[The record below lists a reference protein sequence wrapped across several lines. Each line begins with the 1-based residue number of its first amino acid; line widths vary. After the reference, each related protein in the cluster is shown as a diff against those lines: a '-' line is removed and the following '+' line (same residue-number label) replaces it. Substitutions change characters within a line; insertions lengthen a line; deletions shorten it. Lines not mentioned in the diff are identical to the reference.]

1 MDEKQKRSNDI
12 NQEIMAYSEY
22 IDNLLGHI
30 TELTPRYLPVSN
42 SDNNQGVKVND
53 LLDSLRDGIL
63 FGFILSQ
70 INPDSINL
78 DKLNRD
84 IDLSS
89 FDDNKTVPTTTDR
102 AKVVF
107 KVTANHNIIL
117 ESAKKCGI
125 VVVNIGSEDILQKN
139 VGLVL
144 GLLWQMIRCI
154 LLKEINIDNHP
165 ELIVLLD
172 PEETLEMAGQLSNE
186 QLLLRWFNFHLKKNG
201 GKQINNFS
209 KDISDSEAYYS
220 LFERLNMIGSNNE
233 EVKELI
239 KSGRSLPLTEKEKRA
254 ENVLKIAEIMK
265 CKRFINI
272 NRIVNGHARLNLSF
286 VATIFN
292 KYSNANLTNEESM
305 EYVRELIRR
314 MRIKDNEHY
323 LPLDQEIEFVR
334 NILSNSNYL
343 TSEFCK
349 LYGERFNQIGWLNEY
364 SLDDSLEKE
373 REEATL
379 KELSEI
385 EACDKIIEEL
395 SAQLEEKN
403 KTIEEM
409 TSKNNEANKDIEQFT
424 TQTGELRANIEK
436 LNSEVSEKGS
446 KIEEITKAN
455 EEKKA
460 KIKELEELNEKQTES
475 FNNFKKTV
483 SEQLRIIETMMKKDM
498 TQINK
503 IEMEHGNESMEG
515 LEDTQEEENKKDV
528 ENETIENFANLENEI
543 GNVVDPTLNDTYK
556 KVENYVKRL
565 LEELKKSKEQ
575 NYIYKSQIAQNDKI
589 NAILNEKIYQYSENA
604 CKESNSGVTLKG
616 KANSKTNLS
625 QKKAKK

>member
-1 MDEKQKRSNDI
+1 
-12 NQEIMAYSEY
+12 
-22 IDNLLGHI
+22 
-30 TELTPRYLPVSN
+30 
-42 SDNNQGVKVND
+42 
-53 LLDSLRDGIL
+53 
-63 FGFILSQ
+63 
-70 INPDSINL
+70 L
-78 DKLNRD
+78 DKLDRD
-84 IDLSS
+84 IDLSG
-89 FDDNKTVPTTTDR
+89 FDDNKSIPTSTDR

-625 QKKAKK
+625 QKKAKN

>member
-1 MDEKQKRSNDI
+1 
-12 NQEIMAYSEY
+12 
-22 IDNLLGHI
+22 
-30 TELTPRYLPVSN
+30 
-42 SDNNQGVKVND
+42 
-53 LLDSLRDGIL
+53 
-63 FGFILSQ
+63 
-70 INPDSINL
+70 
-78 DKLNRD
+78 
-84 IDLSS
+84 
-89 FDDNKTVPTTTDR
+89 
-102 AKVVF
+102 
-107 KVTANHNIIL
+107 
-117 ESAKKCGI
+117 
-125 VVVNIGSEDILQKN
+125 
-139 VGLVL
+139 
-144 GLLWQMIRCI
+144 
-154 LLKEINIDNHP
+154 
-165 ELIVLLD
+165 
-172 PEETLEMAGQLSNE
+172 
-186 QLLLRWFNFHLKKNG
+186 
-201 GKQINNFS
+201 
-209 KDISDSEAYYS
+209 
-220 LFERLNMIGSNNE
+220 
-233 EVKELI
+233 
-239 KSGRSLPLTEKEKRA
+239 
-254 ENVLKIAEIMK
+254 
-265 CKRFINI
+265 
-272 NRIVNGHARLNLSF
+272 
-286 VATIFN
+286 
-292 KYSNANLTNEESM
+292 M

-625 QKKAKK
+625 QKKAKN